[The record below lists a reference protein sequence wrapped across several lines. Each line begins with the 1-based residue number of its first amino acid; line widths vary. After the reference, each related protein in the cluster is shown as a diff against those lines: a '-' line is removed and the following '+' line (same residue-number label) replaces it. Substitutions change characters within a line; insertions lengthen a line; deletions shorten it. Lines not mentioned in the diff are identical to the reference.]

1 MIKKTKKVTKK
12 IIKKKAVN
20 KKTVNKK
27 TVTKKTIK
35 KKSVVKKAVIK
46 KPKSPPKPKV
56 VKKTITKKVVKK
68 IIKKRIIKKIPIP
81 KPVKIKKIIVAQE
94 FKAGDNIVYPTH
106 GVGRILTVEKFQ
118 YDLVEEQLYVIQ
130 FFQDKLTIRV
140 PFIKVKLIGLRD
152 ITSKPT
158 MARTL
163 TNLKQ
168 KPKIKKAMWS
178 RRAQEYDQ
186 KINSGD
192 IRLLSDVVRDL
203 FRKDDQTEQSYSE
216 RQMFQVA
223 FERYTR
229 EYAIAYAIKFEEAS
243 EKILEILNN
252 R

>member
-1 MIKKTKKVTKK
+1 MPVKKKVTTKKVTKK
-12 IIKKKAVN
+12 TTKVKNKKKAEV
-20 KKTVNKK
+20 
-27 TVTKKTIK
+27 K
-35 KKSVVKKAVIK
+35 KKSAAKKKQPIK
-46 KPKSPPKPKV
+46 KI
-56 VKKTITKKVVKK
+56 VKKTLNKVVKK
-68 IIKKRIIKKIPIP
+68 IVTP
-81 KPVKIKKIIVAQE
+81 KAPKIKKIIVSQE
-94 FKAGDNIVYPTH
+94 FKAGENIVYPTH

-140 PFIKVKLIGLRD
+140 PFAKAKLIGLRN
-152 ITSKPT
+152 ITSKPSMT
-158 MARTL
+158 RTL
-163 TNLKQ
+163 SVLKQ

-192 IRLLSDVVRDL
+192 IKLLSEVVRDL

-229 EYAIAYAIKFEEAS
+229 EFAISSSLKFEEAS
-243 EKILEILNN
+243 AKILEILNK

>member
-1 MIKKTKKVTKK
+1 MPVKKKATTKKVIKKTKKFKTKK
-12 IIKKKAVN
+12 KVE
-20 KKTVNKK
+20 V
-27 TVTKKTIK
+27 K
-35 KKSVVKKAVIK
+35 KKSSTKKKQIVKKVA
-46 KPKSPPKPKV
+46 
-56 VKKTITKKVVKK
+56 KKVVKK
-68 IIKKRIIKKIPIP
+68 IVTP
-81 KPVKIKKIIVAQE
+81 KAPKIKKVIVPQE
-94 FKAGDNIVYPTH
+94 FKAGENIVYPTH
-106 GVGRILTVEKFQ
+106 GVGRILTIEKFQ

-140 PFIKVKLIGLRD
+140 PFAKAKLIGLRN
-152 ITSKPT
+152 ITSKPSMT
-158 MARTL
+158 RTL
-163 TNLKQ
+163 SVLKQ

-192 IRLLSDVVRDL
+192 IKLLSEVVRDL

-229 EYAIAYAIKFEEAS
+229 EFAISSSLKFEEAS
-243 EKILEILNN
+243 TKILEILNK

>member
-1 MIKKTKKVTKK
+1 MIKKTKKITKKKVVTKK
-12 IIKKKAVN
+12 AVTKKV
-20 KKTVNKK
+20 
-27 TVTKKTIK
+27 VTKKTIK
-35 KKSVVKKAVIK
+35 KKSVVK

-56 VKKTITKKVVKK
+56 VKKTTTKKAVKK
-68 IIKKRIIKKIPIP
+68 LIKKRIIKKIPIP
-81 KPVKIKKIIVAQE
+81 KPAKIKKIIVAQE

-140 PFIKVKLIGLRD
+140 PFSKVKLIGLRD
-152 ITSKPT
+152 ITSNPT

-229 EYAIAYAIKFEEAS
+229 EYAISYAIKFEEAS

>member
-1 MIKKTKKVTKK
+1 MIKKTKKTTKKKIVTKK
-12 IIKKKAVN
+12 VVTKKV
-20 KKTVNKK
+20 
-27 TVTKKTIK
+27 VTKKTIK
-35 KKSVVKKAVIK
+35 KKSVVKKAAIK
-46 KPKSPPKPKV
+46 KPKSPSKPKV
-56 VKKTITKKVVKK
+56 VKKTTTKKAVKK

-81 KPVKIKKIIVAQE
+81 KPAKIKKIIVAQE

-140 PFIKVKLIGLRD
+140 PFSKVKLIGLRD

-163 TNLKQ
+163 SNLKQ

-229 EYAIAYAIKFEEAS
+229 EYAISYAIKFEEAS

>member
-1 MIKKTKKVTKK
+1 MIKKTKKITKKKVLTKKAVTKK
-12 IIKKKAVN
+12 V
-20 KKTVNKK
+20 
-27 TVTKKTIK
+27 VTKKTIK
-35 KKSVVKKAVIK
+35 KKSVVK

-56 VKKTITKKVVKK
+56 VKKTTTKKAVKK

-81 KPVKIKKIIVAQE
+81 KPAKIKKIIVAQE

-140 PFIKVKLIGLRD
+140 PFSKVKLIGLRD
-152 ITSKPT
+152 ITSNPT

-229 EYAIAYAIKFEEAS
+229 EYAISYAIKFEEAS

>member
-1 MIKKTKKVTKK
+1 MPVKKKATTKKVIKKTTKVKTKKKVE
-12 IIKKKAVN
+12 V
-20 KKTVNKK
+20 
-27 TVTKKTIK
+27 K
-35 KKSVVKKAVIK
+35 KKSSTKKKQIVKKVAK
-46 KPKSPPKPKV
+46 KV
-56 VKKTITKKVVKK
+56 GKKVVKK
-68 IIKKRIIKKIPIP
+68 IVTP
-81 KPVKIKKIIVAQE
+81 KAPKIKKVIVPQE
-94 FKAGDNIVYPTH
+94 FKAGENIVYPTH
-106 GVGRILTVEKFQ
+106 GVGRILTIEKFQ

-140 PFIKVKLIGLRD
+140 PFAKAKLIGLRN
-152 ITSKPT
+152 ITSRPSMT
-158 MARTL
+158 RTL
-163 TNLKQ
+163 SVLKQ

-192 IRLLSDVVRDL
+192 IKLLSEVVRDL

-229 EYAIAYAIKFEEAS
+229 EFAISSGTKFEDAS
-243 EKILEILNN
+243 KKVFEILNK

>member
-1 MIKKTKKVTKK
+1 MPVKKKSTTKK
-12 IIKKKAVN
+12 IVKKKIA
-20 KKTVNKK
+20 
-27 TVTKKTIK
+27 KKTIAK
-35 KKSVVKKAVIK
+35 QKTPAAK
-46 KPKSPPKPKV
+46 KV
-56 VKKTITKKVVKK
+56 VKSKAIKKVAKKIVKKVAKKVVKK
-68 IIKKRIIKKIPIP
+68 VARKIITP
-81 KPVKIKKIIVAQE
+81 KAPKIKKIIAPQE
-94 FKAGDNIVYPTH
+94 FKGGENIVYPTH
-106 GVGRILTVEKFQ
+106 GVGRILTIEKFQ

-140 PFIKVKLIGLRD
+140 PFSKAKLIGLRN
-152 ITSKPT
+152 ITSKPSMT
-158 MARTL
+158 RTL
-163 TNLKQ
+163 SILKQ

-192 IRLLSDVVRDL
+192 IKLLSEVVRDL

-229 EYAIAYAIKFEEAS
+229 EFAISSDMKFEESSA
-243 EKILEILNN
+243 KIIEILNK

>member
-1 MIKKTKKVTKK
+1 MSAKEKLIKKKTTKKKIVKTKVAKKVALKKTSTVKKPAAKKAKKVVQKKNSKKVVKKTKKK
-12 IIKKKAVN
+12 IIKKILTPKA
-20 KKTVNKK
+20 
-27 TVTKKTIK
+27 
-35 KKSVVKKAVIK
+35 
-46 KPKSPPKPKV
+46 P
-56 VKKTITKKVVKK
+56 
-68 IIKKRIIKKIPIP
+68 
-81 KPVKIKKIIVAQE
+81 KIKKIVAPQE
-94 FKAGDNIVYPTH
+94 FKAGENIVYPTH
-106 GVGRILTVEKFQ
+106 GVGRILTIGKFQ

-140 PFIKVKLIGLRD
+140 PFAKAKLIGLRN
-152 ITSKPT
+152 ITSKPSMT
-158 MARTL
+158 RTL
-163 TNLKQ
+163 SILKQ

-192 IRLLSDVVRDL
+192 IKQLSEVVRDL

-229 EYAIAYAIKFEEAS
+229 EFGISSNLKFEEAS
-243 EKILEILNN
+243 SKVLEILNK

>member
-1 MIKKTKKVTKK
+1 MPVKKKATTKKETKKTTKVKTKKKVEIKKKPPTKKKLTKKKISKKVTKK
-12 IIKKKAVN
+12 VN
-20 KKTVNKK
+20 KKI
-27 TVTKKTIK
+27 VT
-35 KKSVVKKAVIK
+35 
-46 KPKSPPKPKV
+46 PKP
-56 VKKTITKKVVKK
+56 
-68 IIKKRIIKKIPIP
+68 P
-81 KPVKIKKIIVAQE
+81 KIKKVIVPQE
-94 FKAGDNIVYPTH
+94 FKAGENIVYPTH
-106 GVGRILTVEKFQ
+106 GVGRILTIEKFQ

-140 PFIKVKLIGLRD
+140 PFAKAKLIGLRN
-152 ITSKPT
+152 ITSKPSMT
-158 MARTL
+158 RTISV
-163 TNLKQ
+163 LKQ

-192 IRLLSDVVRDL
+192 IKLLSEVVRDL

-229 EYAIAYAIKFEEAS
+229 EFAISSSLKFEEAS
-243 EKILEILNN
+243 TKILEILNK

>member
-1 MIKKTKKVTKK
+1 MPVKKKTTTKKVIKKTTKVKAKKKVE
-12 IIKKKAVN
+12 
-20 KKTVNKK
+20 
-27 TVTKKTIK
+27 IK
-35 KKSVVKKAVIK
+35 KKSPAKKKRTVKKISK
-46 KPKSPPKPKV
+46 KKV
-56 VKKTITKKVVKK
+56 SKKVVKK
-68 IIKKRIIKKIPIP
+68 IVTP
-81 KPVKIKKIIVAQE
+81 KAPKIKKVIVPQE
-94 FKAGDNIVYPTH
+94 FKAGENIVYPTH
-106 GVGRILTVEKFQ
+106 GVGRILTIEKFQ

-140 PFIKVKLIGLRD
+140 PFAKAKLIGLRN
-152 ITSKPT
+152 ITSKPSMT
-158 MARTL
+158 RTL
-163 TNLKQ
+163 SVLKQ

-192 IRLLSDVVRDL
+192 IKLLSEVVRDL

-229 EYAIAYAIKFEEAS
+229 EFAISSSLKFEEAS
-243 EKILEILNN
+243 TKIFEILNK

>member
-1 MIKKTKKVTKK
+1 MPVKKKATTKKVTKK
-12 IIKKKAVN
+12 TSKVKTKKKVEVKKKTPAKKKQPIKK
-20 KKTVNKK
+20 
-27 TVTKKTIK
+27 IPK
-35 KKSVVKKAVIK
+35 KKVV
-46 KPKSPPKPKV
+46 
-56 VKKTITKKVVKK
+56 KKVVKK
-68 IIKKRIIKKIPIP
+68 IVTP
-81 KPVKIKKIIVAQE
+81 KAPKIKKVIVPQE
-94 FKAGDNIVYPTH
+94 FKAGENIVYPTH
-106 GVGRILTVEKFQ
+106 GVGRILTIEKFQ

-140 PFIKVKLIGLRD
+140 PFAKAKLIGLRN
-152 ITSKPT
+152 ITSKPSMT
-158 MARTL
+158 RTL
-163 TNLKQ
+163 SVLKQ

-192 IRLLSDVVRDL
+192 IKLLSEVVRDL

-229 EYAIAYAIKFEEAS
+229 EFAISSSLKFEEAS
-243 EKILEILNN
+243 TKILEILNK

>member
-1 MIKKTKKVTKK
+1 MPV
-12 IIKKKAVN
+12 KKKSI
-20 KKTVNKK
+20 
-27 TVTKKTIK
+27 TKKTIK
-35 KKSVVKKAVIK
+35 KKVT
-46 KPKSPPKPKV
+46 
-56 VKKTITKKVVKK
+56 KKTITKKKIPAAKKVAKSKAVKKVVKK
-68 IIKKRIIKKIPIP
+68 TVKKVAKKVVKKVVRKIITP
-81 KPVKIKKIIVAQE
+81 KAPKIKKIIVPQE
-94 FKAGDNIVYPTH
+94 FKGGENIVYPTH

-140 PFIKVKLIGLRD
+140 PFSKAKLIGLRN
-152 ITSKPT
+152 ITSKPSMT
-158 MARTL
+158 RTL
-163 TNLKQ
+163 SILKQ

-192 IRLLSDVVRDL
+192 IKLLSEVVRDL

-223 FERYTR
+223 FERYAR
-229 EYAIAYAIKFEEAS
+229 EFAISSDMKFEESSA
-243 EKILEILNN
+243 KIVEILNK

>member
-1 MIKKTKKVTKK
+1 MINKVKKTTTKKTTTKKTTTKKVT
-12 IIKKKAVN
+12 
-20 KKTVNKK
+20 
-27 TVTKKTIK
+27 TKKMPGK
-35 KKSVVKKAVIK
+35 KVTPINKVKVAK
-46 KPKSPPKPKV
+46 KNV
-56 VKKTITKKVVKK
+56 TKKVVKK
-68 IIKKRIIKKIPIP
+68 LIKRKIIKKMVLPKIP
-81 KPVKIKKIIVAQE
+81 KIKKIIVSQE

-118 YDLVEEQLYVIQ
+118 YDFVEEQLYVIQ

-140 PFIKVKLIGLRD
+140 PFSKVKLIGLRD

-158 MARTL
+158 MARTF

-229 EYAIAYAIKFEEAS
+229 EYAISYSIKFEEAS
-243 EKILEILNN
+243 AKILEILNS

>member
-1 MIKKTKKVTKK
+1 MPVKKKATSKKVLKK
-12 IIKKKAVN
+12 NEKAKVIKKKHSV
-20 KKTVNKK
+20 KK
-27 TVTKKTIK
+27 ISK
-35 KKSVVKKAVIK
+35 KKIAKKVAKKVVKKAV
-46 KPKSPPKPKV
+46 
-56 VKKTITKKVVKK
+56 KKVVKK
-68 IIKKRIIKKIPIP
+68 AVKKIATP
-81 KPVKIKKIIVAQE
+81 KAPKIKKITAPQD
-94 FKAGDNIVYPTH
+94 FKSGENVVYPTH
-106 GVGRILTVEKFQ
+106 GVGRILTIEKFQ

-140 PFIKVKLIGLRD
+140 PFAKAKLIGLRN
-152 ITSKPT
+152 ITSKPSMT
-158 MARTL
+158 RTL
-163 TNLKQ
+163 SVLKQ

-192 IRLLSDVVRDL
+192 IKLLSEVVRDL

-229 EYAIAYAIKFEEAS
+229 EFAISSTLKFEEAS
-243 EKILEILNN
+243 TKILEILNK

>member
-1 MIKKTKKVTKK
+1 MPVKKKPSSKKVLKK
-12 IIKKKAVN
+12 NEKARVIKKKHSV
-20 KKTVNKK
+20 KKISKK
-27 TVTKKTIK
+27 KIDKKVAKKVIK
-35 KKSVVKKAVIK
+35 KAVKKIVKKAV
-46 KPKSPPKPKV
+46 
-56 VKKTITKKVVKK
+56 KK
-68 IIKKRIIKKIPIP
+68 IATP
-81 KPVKIKKIIVAQE
+81 KAPKIKKITAPQD
-94 FKAGDNIVYPTH
+94 FKSGENVVYPTH
-106 GVGRILTVEKFQ
+106 GVGRILTIEKFQ

-140 PFIKVKLIGLRD
+140 PFAKAKLIGLRN
-152 ITSKPT
+152 ITSKPSMT
-158 MARTL
+158 RTL
-163 TNLKQ
+163 SVLKQ

-192 IRLLSDVVRDL
+192 IKLLSEVVRDL

-229 EYAIAYAIKFEEAS
+229 EFAISSSLKFEEAS
-243 EKILEILNN
+243 TKILEILNK

>member
-1 MIKKTKKVTKK
+1 MPIKKKLSTKTKKVIKKTTKVKNKKKVKSKKTEPAKKKQSVKK
-12 IIKKKAVN
+12 I
-20 KKTVNKK
+20 
-27 TVTKKTIK
+27 TK
-35 KKSVVKKAVIK
+35 
-46 KPKSPPKPKV
+46 
-56 VKKTITKKVVKK
+56 KKVVKK
-68 IIKKRIIKKIPIP
+68 IVTP
-81 KPVKIKKIIVAQE
+81 KAPKIKKVIVPQE
-94 FKAGDNIVYPTH
+94 FKAGENIVYPTH
-106 GVGRILTVEKFQ
+106 GVGRILTIEKFQ

-140 PFIKVKLIGLRD
+140 PFAKAKLIGLRN
-152 ITSKPT
+152 ITSKPSMT
-158 MARTL
+158 RTL
-163 TNLKQ
+163 SVLKQ

-192 IRLLSDVVRDL
+192 IKLLSEVVRDL

-229 EYAIAYAIKFEEAS
+229 EFAISSSLKFEEAS
-243 EKILEILNN
+243 NKILEILNK

>member
-1 MIKKTKKVTKK
+1 MPVKKKPTSKKVLKK
-12 IIKKKAVN
+12 NEKAKVIKKKHPV
-20 KKTVNKK
+20 KK
-27 TVTKKTIK
+27 ISK
-35 KKSVVKKAVIK
+35 KKIAKKVAKKVAKKALKKVAKKAV
-46 KPKSPPKPKV
+46 
-56 VKKTITKKVVKK
+56 KK
-68 IIKKRIIKKIPIP
+68 ITTP
-81 KPVKIKKIIVAQE
+81 KAPKIKKITAPQD
-94 FKAGDNIVYPTH
+94 FKSGENVVYPTH
-106 GVGRILTVEKFQ
+106 GVGRILTIEKFQ

-140 PFIKVKLIGLRD
+140 PFAKAKLIGLRN
-152 ITSKPT
+152 ITSKPSMT
-158 MARTL
+158 RTL
-163 TNLKQ
+163 SVLKQ

-192 IRLLSDVVRDL
+192 IKLLSEVVRDL

-229 EYAIAYAIKFEEAS
+229 EFAISSSLKFEEAS
-243 EKILEILNN
+243 TKILEILNK

>member
-1 MIKKTKKVTKK
+1 MPV
-12 IIKKKAVN
+12 KKKSTT
-20 KKTVNKK
+20 KKTVKK
-27 TVTKKTIK
+27 KVAKKTIAK
-35 KKSVVKKAVIK
+35 KKVPTA
-46 KPKSPPKPKV
+46 
-56 VKKTITKKVVKK
+56 KKVVKSK
-68 IIKKRIIKKIPIP
+68 AIKKIAKKTVKKVAKKVAKKVVRKIITP
-81 KPVKIKKIIVAQE
+81 KAPKIKKIIAPQE
-94 FKAGDNIVYPTH
+94 FKGGENIVYPTH
-106 GVGRILTVEKFQ
+106 GVGRILTIEKFQ

-140 PFIKVKLIGLRD
+140 PFSKAKLIGLRN
-152 ITSKPT
+152 ITSKPSMT
-158 MARTL
+158 RTL
-163 TNLKQ
+163 SILKQ

-192 IRLLSDVVRDL
+192 IKLLSEVVRDL

-229 EYAIAYAIKFEEAS
+229 EFAISSDMKFEESSA
-243 EKILEILNN
+243 KIIEILNK

>member
-1 MIKKTKKVTKK
+1 MPV
-12 IIKKKAVN
+12 KKKSI
-20 KKTVNKK
+20 
-27 TVTKKTIK
+27 TKKTIK
-35 KKSVVKKAVIK
+35 KKVT
-46 KPKSPPKPKV
+46 
-56 VKKTITKKVVKK
+56 KKTITKKKIPAAKKVAKSKAVKKVVKK
-68 IIKKRIIKKIPIP
+68 TVKKVAKKVVKKVVRKIITP
-81 KPVKIKKIIVAQE
+81 KAPKIKKIIVPQE
-94 FKAGDNIVYPTH
+94 FKGGENIVYPTH
-106 GVGRILTVEKFQ
+106 GVGRILTIEKFQ

-140 PFIKVKLIGLRD
+140 PFSKAKLIGLRN
-152 ITSKPT
+152 ITSKPSMT
-158 MARTL
+158 RTL
-163 TNLKQ
+163 SILKQ

-192 IRLLSDVVRDL
+192 IKLLSEVVRDL

-229 EYAIAYAIKFEEAS
+229 EFAISSDMKFEESSA
-243 EKILEILNN
+243 KIIEILNK